1 MCVSTTHRFGRP
13 GWSARVCLLAGCLLA
28 VAHADAQQPRV
39 SDREVKAV
47 FLFNFA
53 QFVEW
58 PATAFATAQSPIVIG
73 VLGEDPF
80 SRTLDEVIK
89 GEVVKNRALVVERFQ
104 RVEDIAACHILF
116 VSASETQRY
125 ERILATLRGKATLT
139 VGETEGF
146 ATRGGMVRFVSQ
158 RNRIGLQVNVGAAK
172 AAGLTISSNLLRP
185 ATIVGEVN

>member
-1 MCVSTTHRFGRP
+1 MWLVV
-13 GWSARVCLLAGCLLA
+13 WLVA
-28 VAHADAQQPRV
+28 VASIQAQPRV

-58 PATAFATAQSPIVIG
+58 PQTAFGSPQSPIVIG

-80 SRTLDEVIK
+80 AGALDEIVK
-89 GEVVKNRALVVERFQ
+89 GETVRNRQLVVTRYR
-104 RVEDIAACHILF
+104 RVEDITTCHILF

-125 ERILATLRGKATLT
+125 EPILASLRGRPTLT
-139 VGETEGF
+139 VGETDGF
-146 ATRGGMVRFVSQ
+146 ATRGGMVRFVSE
-158 RNRIGLQVNVGAAK
+158 RNRVGLHVNVGAAK

-185 ATIVGEVN
+185 AKIVDGVH

>member
-1 MCVSTTHRFGRP
+1 MPRCRSRSLRAATLSWLIV
-13 GWSARVCLLAGCLLA
+13 WLAG
-28 VAHADAQQPRV
+28 VAAPEAQPRV

-58 PATAFATAQSPIVIG
+58 PQAAFDTPQSPIVIG

-80 SRTLDEVIK
+80 SRTLDDIVK
-89 GEVVKNRALVVERFQ
+89 GETVRNRQLVVTRYR
-104 RVEDIAACHILF
+104 RVEDIATCHILF

-125 ERILATLRGKATLT
+125 EPILASLRGRPTLT
-139 VGETEGF
+139 VGETDGF
-146 ATRGGMVRFVSQ
+146 ATRGGMVRFVSE
-158 RNRIGLQVNVGAAK
+158 RNRVGLQVNVGAAK

-185 ATIVGEVN
+185 AKIVDGVR

>member
-1 MCVSTTHRFGRP
+1 MSSRGSRARRFST
-13 GWSARVCLLAGCLLA
+13 WCLVAWLAA
-28 VAHADAQQPRV
+28 AASPWAQPRV

-58 PATAFATAQSPIVIG
+58 PHTAFESAQSPIVIG

-80 SRTLDEVIK
+80 SRTLDDIVQ
-89 GEVVKNRALVVERFQ
+89 GETVRHRQLVVTRYR
-104 RVEDIAACHILF
+104 RVEDISTCHILF

-125 ERILATLRGKATLT
+125 EPILTALRGRPTLT
-139 VGETEGF
+139 VGETDGF
-146 ATRGGMVRFVSQ
+146 ATRGGMIRFVNE

-172 AAGLTISSNLLRP
+172 EAGLTISSNLLRP
-185 ATIVGEVN
+185 ARIVGGVH

>member
-1 MCVSTTHRFGRP
+1 MPLRHARSLRVATVS
-13 GWSARVCLLAGCLLA
+13 CL
-28 VAHADAQQPRV
+28 VAWLVGVASPQAQPRV

-58 PATAFATAQSPIVIG
+58 PQAAFDTPQSPIVIG

-80 SRTLDEVIK
+80 SRTLDDVVK
-89 GEVVKNRALVVERFQ
+89 GETVRNRQLIVTRYR
-104 RVEDIAACHILF
+104 RVEDIATCHILF

-125 ERILATLRGKATLT
+125 EPILASLRGRPTLT
-139 VGETEGF
+139 VGETDGF
-146 ATRGGMVRFVSQ
+146 ATRGGMVRFVSE
-158 RNRIGLQVNVGAAK
+158 RNRVGLQVNVGAAK

-185 ATIVGEVN
+185 AKIVDGVH

>member
-1 MCVSTTHRFGRP
+1 MPRCVSRALRFAILPWLVVWLG
-13 GWSARVCLLAGCLLA
+13 G
-28 VAHADAQQPRV
+28 VASPQAQPRV

-58 PATAFATAQSPIVIG
+58 PQAAFENPQSPIVIG

-80 SRTLDEVIK
+80 SRTLDDVVK
-89 GEVVKNRALVVERFQ
+89 GETVRNRQLIVTRYR
-104 RVEDIAACHILF
+104 RVEDIMTCHILF

-125 ERILATLRGKATLT
+125 EPILASLRGRPTLT

-146 ATRGGMVRFVSQ
+146 ATRGGMVRFVSE
-158 RNRIGLQVNVGAAK
+158 RNRVGLHVNVGAAK

-185 ATIVGEVN
+185 AKIVDGVH